1 MLWQIFIKGGP
12 VMWWLL
18 GLSFVSVAVII
29 ERFIFFWRVTITH
42 KPREIQKI
50 LSYVEKNKIEEAVQ
64 VASRV
69 RGDFIARTLY
79 QGLVHRNQALS
90 RALETQAF
98 NEMRRMKKY
107 LTVLDTAITA
117 APLLGILGTVIGII
131 GSFDALGAQGMGN
144 PLGVTKGISEALITT
159 AFGLIIA
166 LGTLVPYNYFQSRF
180 QRFIEELESSCSV
193 LEFVLQK
200 CSAES
205 CPRKTETVHL

>member
-1 MLWQIFIKGGP
+1 MVWSLFVKGGP

-18 GLSFVSVAVII
+18 GLSLVSVTVTI
-29 ERFIFFWRVTITH
+29 ERSIFFWKESLRH

-50 LSYVEKNKIEEAVQ
+50 LSYAEKNRLDEAMQ
-64 VASRV
+64 AAARV
-69 RGDFIARTLY
+69 KDDYIARTLY
-79 QGLVHRNQALS
+79 QGLAHREQALS

-131 GSFDALGAQGMGN
+131 GSFEALGAGGLGD

-159 AFGLIIA
+159 AFGLMIA

-180 QRFIEELESSCSV
+180 QSFVEELESSCSV
-193 LEFVLQK
+193 LEFILQK
-200 CSAES
+200 CSAQA
-205 CPRKTETVHL
+205 CPRKPETSA